1 MFTLLTGLRSLKV
14 GADTLNY
21 QISYDLVANTSWR
34 SLLNNFSNYIH
45 ATGGMLQNNDFRDPA
60 YDLFVKLTQAV
71 CYNYRFYMLV
81 IGLIFNIPLGI
92 WVYKNSKKPYIT
104 FLAYFVIN
112 YSFYGTTGYRQTIAF
127 LLATFVGYKF
137 IKERRLIPFLL
148 VIAIAF
154 FFHKSVLIV
163 VLFYFLANKKI
174 TPPYA
179 ICALLGIG
187 VIFVYR
193 AQFSE
198 FWKNIS
204 GYGAMY
210 TGQYEGAGTWTFT
223 IMLISV
229 LIVSLIFKDQIL
241 NYDQQATKYI
251 NAIILAVV
259 FLPLTFVNPSAMRVV
274 EYFSIYF
281 TLLLPDLICIFKD
294 KERNI
299 AGMVVIVTLVML
311 YLKSGQI
318 YYFM

>member
-1 MFTLLTGLRSLKV
+1 M
-14 GADTLNY
+14 
-21 QISYDLVANTSWR
+21 
-34 SLLNNFSNYIH
+34 
-45 ATGGMLQNNDFRDPA
+45 
-60 YDLFVKLTQAV
+60 
-71 CYNYRFYMLV
+71 
-81 IGLIFNIPLGI
+81 
-92 WVYKNSKKPYIT
+92 
-104 FLAYFVIN
+104 
-112 YSFYGTTGYRQTIAF
+112 
-127 LLATFVGYKF
+127 
-137 IKERRLIPFLL
+137 
-148 VIAIAF
+148 
-154 FFHKSVLIV
+154 
-163 VLFYFLANKKI
+163 
-174 TPPYA
+174 
-179 ICALLGIG
+179 
-187 VIFVYR
+187 IFVYR